1 MRDLRF
7 WRWRKAQDEELDREL
22 EVHLALEVDEQ
33 LEAGVPPRQAKLA
46 ARREFGSVALTKE
59 ELRDM
64 RVGAGLERLWQDIRY
79 ALRMM
84 RRHPGFTCV
93 VLLTL
98 ALGIGANS
106 AMFALADA
114 TLLRPLPFAEPDR
127 LVMVW
132 ERVASYPRAAVAPLN
147 FRDWSER
154 NSTFQSMAGGFGYPR
169 RMTGLDGTIEQIRG
183 QQVTPRFFDVLGVR
197 AIAGRTFLPSDV
209 ALPPNVVVLGE
220 GLWRARFAGDPTL
233 VGRTIRLDGQPFT
246 VVGIVPA
253 EFEIL
258 SPSSLWTVW
267 TELPGMDAR
276 SLHFMRVVGRLK
288 PGITRAAAQSDM
300 TAVASELAREF
311 PSTNND
317 RGITVEPLRDGL
329 IPGEVRLTSLLFLGV
344 VGFVLLMCCANVAN
358 LLLARMASRARELA
372 IRSALGAG
380 RRRIVAQILTEC
392 VALAALGGLMGS
404 GVGAAIL
411 KMAPSAIPEGL
422 LPPAV
427 KLAFDVRVVAF
438 CAVTT
443 CVVGLLFGLVP
454 AWQATSAAL
463 VHVITSESR
472 TATKGGG
479 RLRNLLTIAEVA
491 TAVLLLCGAGLL
503 LRTLMALDRVDAGY
517 RAESVL
523 TMQVNLEYGLPNSR
537 FPTQASMRRFFDA
550 VERGVE
556 RLPGVRSVGWG
567 SGLPLDGSSLAALGL
582 EVVGEPPPSSNRPSA
597 EYQIVSPSYLKT
609 LDIPIIA
616 GRGLSDADTAE
627 GVPVCLVSEAFAR
640 RYLGGKGPIGLRVAI
655 KPMVLGP
662 AQPVV
667 REIVGVVGQV
677 RRRPDEAEDT
687 VDIYVP
693 QAQNAW
699 SNAALVVR
707 PTSGSAEALWPAVR
721 AAVARVDNAVP
732 VTQVRTLDEVAQQA
746 TARPR
751 FRAVMVGTFAA
762 LALLLAMVGVFGI
775 LAYSV
780 QQRVREFAV
789 RMALGAS
796 MTDVLGL
803 VVGSAVRV
811 IAAGALIGL
820 ALAAALGQSLATILF
835 GVQPLDSITF
845 ASVMIVVA
853 LTAAMA
859 TVAPAW
865 RATRTDPAVA
875 LRSE

>member
-7 WRWRKAQDEELDREL
+7 WRWRKAEDDDLDREL
-22 EVHLALEVDEQ
+22 DVHLALATEEH
-33 LEAGVPPRQAKLA
+33 LEAGAPLHDARLA

-59 ELRDM
+59 ELREM
-64 RVGAGLERLWQDIRY
+64 RVGAGLDQLWRDVRY
-79 ALRMM
+79 TLRTM
-84 RRHPGFTCV
+84 RRHPGFTSV
-93 VLLTL
+93 VSLTL
-98 ALGIGANS
+98 ALGIGANC
-106 AMFALADA
+106 AMFALVDA
-114 TLLRPLPFAEPDR
+114 TLLRPLPFAESDR

-132 ERVASYPRAAVAPLN
+132 ERVAAFERAAVAPLN

-154 NSTFQSMAGGFGYPR
+154 NSTFQSMAGAFGYPR
-169 RMTGLDGTIEQIRG
+169 RLTGLDGTVEQIRG
-183 QQVTPRFFDVLGVR
+183 QQVTPRFFDVLGIR

-209 ALPPNVVVLGE
+209 ALPPNVVVLSE
-220 GLWRARFAGDPTL
+220 GLWRTRFAGERTL

-246 VVGIVPA
+246 VIGIVPA

-258 SPSSLWTVW
+258 GPSSLWTVW

-276 SLHFMRVVGRLK
+276 SLHFIRVIGRLK
-288 PGITRAAAQSDM
+288 PGITRAAAQRDM
-300 TAVASELAREF
+300 TAIASGLAREL
-311 PSTNND
+311 PSTNRD
-317 RGITVEPLRDGL
+317 RGITVESLRDGL
-329 IPGEVRLTSLLFLGV
+329 IGGEVRLTSILFLGV

-358 LLLARMASRARELA
+358 LLLARMTSRARELA

-380 RRRIVAQILTEC
+380 RGRIVAQILTES
-392 VALAALGGLMGS
+392 VVLAALGGVMGS
-404 GVGAAIL
+404 GVGAAIV
-411 KMAPSAIPEGL
+411 KVAPSVIPHEL
-422 LPPAV
+422 LPSAV
-427 KLAFDVRVVAF
+427 RLAFDGRVVAF
-438 CAVTT
+438 CTVTT
-443 CVVGLLFGLVP
+443 CVVGLLIGLMP
-454 AWQATSAAL
+454 AWQATSRAL

-472 TATKGGG
+472 TATKAGG
-479 RLRNLLTIAEVA
+479 RLRHVLTIAEVA

-537 FPTQASMRRFFDA
+537 FPTQESLRRFFDA
-550 VERGVE
+550 VEQDVE

-567 SGLPLDGSSLAALGL
+567 SGLPLDGSSLGDFGF
-582 EVVGEPPPSSNRPSA
+582 EVVGEPQPLSNRPSA
-597 EYQIVSPSYLKT
+597 EYQIVSPSYLRT
-609 LDIPIIA
+609 LDVPIIA

-627 GVPVCLVSEAFAR
+627 GVPVCLVSEAFSR
-640 RYLGGKGPIGLRVAI
+640 RYVRGKRPIGMRVAI
-655 KPMVLGP
+655 KPMGLGP
-662 AQPVV
+662 AQPVI

-677 RRRPDEAEDT
+677 RRRPEEAEDT

-707 PTSGSAEALWPAVR
+707 PTSGPAEAVAPAVR

-732 VTQVRTLDEVAQQA
+732 LTQVRTLDEVAQLA

-751 FRAVMVGTFAA
+751 FRAVMVGTFAG

-803 VVGSAVRV
+803 HGQNPVG
-811 IAAGALIGL
+811 
-820 ALAAALGQSLATILF
+820 
-835 GVQPLDSITF
+835 GV
-845 ASVMIVVA
+845 
-853 LTAAMA
+853 
-859 TVAPAW
+859 
-865 RATRTDPAVA
+865 
-875 LRSE
+875 